1 MTTPLLAQ
9 TQQPIHP
16 TPPSVSAIPGAEW
29 GLWGA
34 IVFLSARELLK
45 WFNSKEDSETKLLH
59 SLIESLQS
67 NQAQL
72 LKQLVETQHNT
83 NQAINGLKSAVE
95 ALGQQIKMETAQI
108 ARSNHQSIRQITDR
122 LDRLDG
128 CTTILDE
135 DGEPTAIPRKN
146 GR

>member
-1 MTTPLLAQ
+1 MKPVIATIEQPVSLAAA
-9 TQQPIHP
+9 
-16 TPPSVSAIPGAEW
+16 PPSPSLIPGAEW

-34 IVFLSARELLK
+34 IGFLAVRELLK
-45 WFNSKEDSETKLLH
+45 WFHNKEDSETKLLH

-95 ALGQQIKMETAQI
+95 ALGQQIRMETAQI
-108 ARSNHQSIRQITDR
+108 ARSNHQAIREIHNR
-122 LDRLDG
+122 LDKIDG
-128 CTTILDE
+128 RKSDE
-135 DGEPTAIPRKN
+135 DLDDEPTAIRGK
-146 GR
+146 R